1 MAIYEVNYRVSN
13 DYTTFVE
20 ADSPEDAKRVVETI
34 YQENFDALPEDGEL
48 DHDID
53 LGILCPIR
61 TPWDGVLTIDDAFP
75 NGKPPYYNEEDYV

>member
-1 MAIYEVNYRVSN
+1 MAIYEVSYRVSS
-13 DYTTFVE
+13 DYTTYVE

-53 LGILCPIR
+53 LGILCPN
-61 TPWDGVLTIDDAFP
+61 PWGDVLTIDDAFP
-75 NGKPPYYNEEDYV
+75 NGKPPHYNEEDYV